1 MSDTKMIVT
10 CHSIDMRFEGY
21 AVQTTDK
28 QIRDQINNLVKNQEN
43 KELMNKI
50 YKCIV
55 EFSEQDLQNHYKAK
69 NQIWQDW
76 CDDVVLYHVFNYA
89 LNNVKIPAVHGS
101 NI

>member
-1 MSDTKMIVT
+1 MSATKMIVT
-10 CHSIDMRFEGY
+10 CKSIDKRFEKY

-28 QIRDQINNLVKNQEN
+28 IIRDQLNNLVKNQEN

-89 LNNVKIPAVHGS
+89 LNNVKIPAGFAP
-101 NI
+101 I